1 MQRAAF
7 SRTQTERSAAAI
19 AAALVAAV
27 LWLNDRRRH
36 ARI

>member
-27 LWLNDRRRH
+27 
-36 ARI
+36 AVAE